1 MTTVIYLCPV
11 PEYFYVVL
19 EIIFN
24 AKINYMKHLNSKTFL
39 VALLIISGYGY
50 FISCT
55 RNDSL
60 IVPLQL
66 NPPFTAT
73 RGNNVHLP
81 GNMTVGN
88 TAEWKMDKSHSSV
101 LWSTDYVG
109 AAGLLTGRFNQFGMH
124 DVTTAKMLTYPGN
137 GQPLK
142 DTSWAFYE
150 SDPAKTYFNG
160 YVQINTSNTGEPGR
174 DAGCN
179 VGGLNTVSIR
189 TGYHNLSDTNL
200 AKIKTTKV
208 EFDPNS
214 NGYIVTLDLTW
225 HNKWNTTPNPTP
237 IASITKSIVGKLVY
251 ITKKTVTPA
260 SGAPYDVFG
269 LQLKFSFNCR
279 DFGITSTSI
288 DDNIDIE
295 CNMNFN
301 NK

>member
-1 MTTVIYLCPV
+1 
-11 PEYFYVVL
+11 
-19 EIIFN
+19 
-24 AKINYMKHLNSKTFL
+24 MKHLNSKTLL

-81 GNMTVGN
+81 GNMTAGN
-88 TAEWKMDKSHSSV
+88 TTEWKMDKTHSSV
-101 LWSTDYVG
+101 LWSTSYVG

-124 DVTTAKMLTYPGN
+124 NVTTDKLLAYSGT

-142 DTSWAFYE
+142 DSSWAFYE
-150 SDPAKTYFNG
+150 SDPSKTYFNG

-179 VGGLNTVSIR
+179 IDGMNTIAIR
-189 TGYHNLSDTNL
+189 SGYQNLSDTNI
-200 AKIKTTKV
+200 ARIKTTKV

-225 HNKWNTTPNPTP
+225 HNKWKSVSNGTTTYTVLTP
-237 IASITKSIVGKLVY
+237 ITKSVVGKLSYV
-251 ITKKTVTPA
+251 TRKTVTPA
-260 SGAPYDVFG
+260 TGAPYDVFG
-269 LQLKFSFNCR
+269 LQLRFSFNCR
-279 DFGITSTSI
+279 EFGITSTSI
-288 DDNIDIE
+288 ADNIDIE